1 MCHFADRQRPKEE
14 KIHSQK
20 HGKKKINGNHQ
31 ADKTNLKQ
39 TDQSS
44 GKTEVD
50 WSKWGEGVFCQGTT
64 ASICRSVH
72 PPVQPLSLLGSC
84 SFEQLPNGVTLTV
97 KGRYAIW

>member
-20 HGKKKINGNHQ
+20 HGKKKVNESHQ
-31 ADKTNLKQ
+31 TDKMNLQQ

-50 WSKWGEGVFCQGTT
+50 WSKWGEAVFCQGTT

-72 PPVQPLSLLGSC
+72 PPVQPLPLLGC
-84 SFEQLPNGVTLTV
+84 RTFEQLQNGATLTV
-97 KGRYAIW
+97 KGRYAL